1 MFQVE
6 ETEPSSE
13 IIYLSPSDQVKTV
26 GGDDWN
32 EMLYYG
38 VEPYIYCKWYES
50 ASNGLNKD
58 RKTGILSDFR
68 GFNIFDDVTPI
79 HTAEMLP
86 EEQEMIYAA
95 LSDGVYIE

>member
-1 MFQVE
+1 
-6 ETEPSSE
+6 
-13 IIYLSPSDQVKTV
+13 
-26 GGDDWN
+26 
-32 EMLYYG
+32 MLYYG

-58 RKTGILSDFR
+58 RKTGILGDFR

-79 HTAEMLP
+79 HTAEMLT
-86 EEQEMIYAA
+86 EEQEMIYTA